1 MFKMQLK
8 YKHQHRNIH
17 LDSTTQGTQP
27 MLKNEPDMQSIK
39 ISKFLISRD
48 DTSHIFP
55 TNSVKILSVL
65 RYLVH
70 GSKQNINVSKTNYI
84 LRYTRLTRVNCSF
97 IISNKTYPTH
107 QTKQINTTLLPT
119 PITPILN
126 NSKLFLN
133 LTQILALLSKLMLQ
147 PTFQSQAKFGNSTQ
161 ITLNTIIGTKF
172 KKIDI
177 VMNFKGNWLNNNTKQ
192 TAAAKARL
200 SCTNIYH
207 DSKDLVLHYYFY
219 QNKQQSLQKTQT
231 FVIQN
236 ILRINIY
243 ILQQLVWVYK
253 NYILKQKFYLCITN
267 QQSLHKILYQNKG
280 FQSIYINT
288 CMKITKKLQILEHV
302 KHYTQQYI
310 QNINIKLYFL
320 YSF

>member
-107 QTKQINTTLLPT
+107 QTKQINTILLPT
-119 PITPILN
+119 PVTPILN

-147 PTFQSQAKFGNSTQ
+147 PTFQSQAKFFFFLNITMWAGVPSEPLCLHTQ
-161 ITLNTIIGTKF
+161 SLATAQNKL
-172 KKIDI
+172 
-177 VMNFKGNWLNNNTKQ
+177 KQ
-192 TAAAKARL
+192 
-200 SCTNIYH
+200 
-207 DSKDLVLHYYFY
+207 HYYP
-219 QNKQQSLQKTQT
+219 LQLPYST
-231 FVIQN
+231 IQN
-236 ILRINIY
+236 FFQI
-243 ILQQLVWVYK
+243 QH
-253 NYILKQKFYLCITN
+253 KF
-267 QQSLHKILYQNKG
+267 Q
-280 FQSIYINT
+280 
-288 CMKITKKLQILEHV
+288 
-302 KHYTQQYI
+302 
-310 QNINIKLYFL
+310 L
-320 YSF
+320 YSLNLCFNQLFSHKQNLETRHKLLQTLLQVLSLRKLTSL